1 MNYIETAK
9 AKLKPI
15 WSFLIAF
22 GLISIVAV
30 TFRLMPIEQ
39 YRIAAD
45 VSMLI
50 IIVAIVY
57 FLYRYAL
64 TPFEYSV
71 SDKVISISK
80 GEKLHKKVLVV
91 IRAKDIKL
99 FAPADYNG
107 KLPKGDYSEL
117 NCCPSWSGKAKGWCI
132 WCVFEDGSRV
142 KVHIEPSDQLISV
155 IKELTHGRTAEM

>member
-1 MNYIETAK
+1 MNYTETAR

-22 GLISIVAV
+22 GLITVVAL
-30 TFRLMPIEQ
+30 TFRLIPLEQ
-39 YRIAAD
+39 YRLAAD
-45 VSMLI
+45 ISMLI
-50 IIVAIVY
+50 IIIAIVY

-64 TPFEYSV
+64 TPFEYSI

-80 GEKLHKKVLVV
+80 GEKLHKK
-91 IRAKDIKL
+91 
-99 FAPADYNG
+99 
-107 KLPKGDYSEL
+107 GDYSDL

-155 IKELTHGRTAEM
+155 IKELTHGRTAEQ